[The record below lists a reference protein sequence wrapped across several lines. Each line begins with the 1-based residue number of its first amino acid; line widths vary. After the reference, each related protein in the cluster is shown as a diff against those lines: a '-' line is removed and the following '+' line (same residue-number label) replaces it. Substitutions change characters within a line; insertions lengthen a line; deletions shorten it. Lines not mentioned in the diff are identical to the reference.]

1 MKTLIVGTGQVG
13 QALRE
18 ILEDYYETE
27 GIDGEKI
34 DFEPEIMHICFPY
47 SDSFVEEVKR
57 YQEQYDPQYTVIHS
71 TVPPGT
77 SRKCNS
83 IHSPVR
89 GIHPNLKEG
98 LLTFKKFIG
107 GEDASEVA
115 DYFRRAGMKVYLTD
129 SQEATELIKIDS
141 TNWYGL
147 CIEKTKDTKR
157 LCDKHDVPFELFSL
171 WTEDYN
177 EGYEELGHPE
187 YKRPN
192 LVPIMK
198 EIGGH
203 CVLDNLGYL
212 KSKFTK
218 LVKKLQ
224 P

>member
-1 MKTLIVGTGQVG
+1 MGQIGT
-13 QALRE
+13 ALYE
-18 ILEDYYETE
+18 VLKDYYDVYQAD
-27 GIDGEKI
+27 IDL
-34 DFEPEIMHICFPY
+34 EPDVEVDYMHICFPY
-47 SDSFVEEVKR
+47 SEDFVDEVRR
-57 YQEQYDPQYTVIHS
+57 YQKIYEPQYTIIHS

-77 SRKCNS
+77 SRKCNAL
-83 IHSPVR
+83 HSPVR

-107 GEDASEVA
+107 GQEASKVA
-115 DYFRRAGMKVYLTD
+115 DYFRRAGMRVYLTD
-129 SQEATELIKIDS
+129 RPENTELIKIDS
-141 TNWYGL
+141 TNWYGV

-171 WTEDYN
+171 WTDDYN
-177 EGYEELGHPE
+177 EGYEKLGHPE
-187 YKRPN
+187 YRRPN

-203 CVLDNLGYL
+203 CVLGNLDYL